1 MQIETSL
8 SMPLNL
14 FYDNDIDINVYVNID
29 LSDYKIRAELI
40 NQLSSSL
47 SLANEAAGGEDTEIE
62 FVDDGEDGE
71 FIIHIPKDTISSPTF
86 RSYLDIEIEDEDG
99 HVQTIYYALLKF
111 TNDNSLGC
119 C

>member
-1 MQIETSL
+1 MIETSI
-8 SMPLNL
+8 SMPSQL
-14 FYDNDIDINVYVNID
+14 FYDNDIDIGVHVNMD
-29 LSDYKIRAELI
+29 LSDYKIRAEII

-47 SLANEAAGGEDTEIE
+47 TLANEAAGGADTEIE
-62 FVDDGEDGE
+62 FVDDGEDGD

-99 HVQTIYYALLKF
+99 HVQTIYYALLNF
-111 TNDNSLGC
+111 TYDNSLGC